1 MDLEKF
7 ASDVS
12 RLIQNYTALLD
23 MEGIIFNKDLITQ
36 KIKNSIAL
44 QNELDNLERL
54 CSSFDIQLNIACMAY
69 VHSLD
74 KINQIII
81 GTASTKNLKANFQSA
96 SYDLDKNLTKMIDDL
111 ASQPKSWT
119 NPRNWSG

>member
-1 MDLEKF
+1 
-7 ASDVS
+7 
-12 RLIQNYTALLD
+12 
-23 MEGIIFNKDLITQ
+23 
-36 KIKNSIAL
+36 
-44 QNELDNLERL
+44 
-54 CSSFDIQLNIACMAY
+54 MAY

-81 GTASTKNLKANFQSA
+81 GTASTKNLKANIQSA
-96 SYDLDKNLTKMIDDL
+96 SYDFDKNLTKMIDDL